1 MLPNKEEV
9 IREVF
14 ESLPFIRE
22 NRNQSEQIISKCVE
36 IYERWDIMNDK
47 HWDIMN
53 GEHDETLEEAKRI
66 YRWAISSQDSQDDVH
81 FFRDYLG
88 HFADYD
94 TLGRYYVESDGYSVD
109 LPDEYIRWEAYVKE
123 QHRKFPFLDIHK
135 SEFGGFHVF
144 SWIHEG

>member
-47 HWDIMN
+47 H
-53 GEHDETLEEAKRI
+53 DETLEEAKRTHK
-66 YRWAISSQDSQDDVH
+66 WAISGQDS
-81 FFRDYLG
+81 RG
-88 HFADYD
+88 
-94 TLGRYYVESDGYSVD
+94 
-109 LPDEYIRWEAYVKE
+109 
-123 QHRKFPFLDIHK
+123 
-135 SEFGGFHVF
+135 
-144 SWIHEG
+144 